1 MIAIAGGTGRLGTQL
16 VTRLAGRGLQ
26 VRVITREPTRGAHLA
41 HLPIEI
47 VKGDVRD
54 RTMIR
59 SALEGVRTVVSAV
72 HGFAGPGRVSP
83 ATVDRDGNANLID
96 AAAALDVDVILVS
109 IVGASPDHP
118 MELFRAKYAAEQY
131 LRASSA
137 RWTIV
142 RATAFIEMWAEI
154 MKKPIVFGR
163 GENPINFVSVTD
175 VAAAIEQAVID
186 PDLRG
191 KALDIGGP
199 SNLTF
204 NQLAELLQ
212 QTRGGP
218 LKVRH
223 VPRTVLHLM
232 APLSRQVR
240 AAIAMDTID
249 FRFQAPP
256 GDDHSE
262 QPMTDA
268 QTALSQA
275 VGRR

>member
-26 VRVITREPTRGAHLA
+26 VRVITREPARGAHLA

-54 RTMIR
+54 KTTIS

-83 ATVDRDGNANLID
+83 ATVDREGNANLID

-109 IVGASPDHP
+109 LVGASPDHP
-118 MELFRAKYAAEQY
+118 MELFRAKHAAEQY
-131 LRASSA
+131 LKASSA

-163 GENPINFVSVTD
+163 GENPINFVSVSD
-175 VAAAIEQAVID
+175 VAAAVEQAVID

-191 KALDIGGP
+191 KAVDVGGP

-218 LKVRH
+218 SKVHH
-223 VPRTVLHLM
+223 VPRTVLRLM

-249 FRFQAPP
+249 LTFQAPP
-256 GDDHSE
+256 RDDRGE

-268 QTALSQA
+268 QTALNQA
-275 VGRR
+275 IGRR